1 MTKGNNFE
9 SGGSNAGG
17 GMTPMEMLADRG
29 VYAEPSK
36 EDKSSYIV
44 DGKGGKDGKEQ
55 KIPMSKGVTG
65 LEDTSG
71 QFPGQRDRVCPL
83 RKVRYQVT
91 GRKAVRGLTLSGVKQ
106 RLFG

>member
-91 GRKAVRGLTLSGVKQ
+91 GRKAVRGLMLSDVKQ

>member
-1 MTKGNNFE
+1 MVKGNNFE

-17 GMTPMEMLADRG
+17 DMTPKKILADRG

-44 DGKGGKDGKEQ
+44 DGKGGKEQ

-65 LEDTSG
+65 LEDASG
-71 QFPGQRDRVCPL
+71 RFPEQRDRVYSL
-83 RKVRYQVT
+83 RKARCRVT
-91 GRKAVRGLTLSGVKQ
+91 GRKAVRGLTLSDVKQ

>member
-1 MTKGNNFE
+1 MAKGNNFE
-9 SGGSNAGG
+9 FGGSNAGG

-36 EDKSSYIV
+36 EDESSYIV
-44 DGKGGKDGKEQ
+44 DGKGGKEQ
-55 KIPMSKGVTG
+55 KIPMSEGVTG
-65 LEDTSG
+65 LEDASG
-71 QFPGQRDRVCPL
+71 QFPGQRDRVYSL

-91 GRKAVRGLTLSGVKQ
+91 GRKAVRGLTLSDVKQ

>member
-1 MTKGNNFE
+1 MAKGSNFE
-9 SGGSNAGG
+9 FGRSNAGG
-17 GMTPMEMLADRG
+17 GMTPEEILADRG

-44 DGKGGKDGKEQ
+44 DGKGGKEQ
-55 KIPMSKGVTG
+55 KIPMSEGVTG

-71 QFPGQRDRVCPL
+71 QFPGQREL

-91 GRKAVRGLTLSGVKQ
+91 GRKAVRGLTLSDVKQ